1 MDNNLKFWFDGFASG
16 IDSLKQDD
24 REKMFCECGKNCAK
38 RWILNLYKDIF
49 NKVNGDMDKFFEALN
64 NMDGVRTEILESNKQ
79 YDLIFEQCVCSMHNE
94 GYINSPHLCE
104 CSRQSVIF
112 IMNSLV
118 PDKEVDVEIKSTV
131 LRGAEECRQTITI
144 K

>member
-1 MDNNLKFWFDGFASG
+1 MDNNLRLWFDGFERG
-16 IDSLKQDD
+16 IDNLKQEE
-24 REKMFCECGKNCAK
+24 REKIFCECGKNCAK
-38 RWILNLYKDIF
+38 RWILNLYTDIF
-49 NKVNGDMDKFFEALN
+49 HKVNGDVDKFFEALN
-64 NMDGVRTEILESNKQ
+64 NADGVRTEIIEPQKKYN
-79 YDLIFEQCVCSMHNE
+79 LIFEQCVCSMHNE

-131 LRGAEECRQTITI
+131 LRGADECRQTITI